1 MEDEGIIKRTKMLV
15 NEIRELTN
23 VALESFKEHPNEIYT
38 DFTAWK
44 NVVRVIEGR
53 ALLGENYSY
62 TYLTDSQINRL
73 VVEGFDVEIRGKHS
87 PTDTQSMCLI
97 RW

>member
-1 MEDEGIIKRTKMLV
+1 MLV
-15 NEIRELTN
+15 NELRELTQ
-23 VALESFKEHPNEIYT
+23 VANESFKEHPNEIYT

-44 NVVRVIEGR
+44 NVVRILEGR
-53 ALLGENYSY
+53 ALLGDNYAY

-73 VVEGFDVEIRGKHS
+73 VVEGFEVEIRGKHAPEDKS
-87 PTDTQSMCLI
+87 TMCLV